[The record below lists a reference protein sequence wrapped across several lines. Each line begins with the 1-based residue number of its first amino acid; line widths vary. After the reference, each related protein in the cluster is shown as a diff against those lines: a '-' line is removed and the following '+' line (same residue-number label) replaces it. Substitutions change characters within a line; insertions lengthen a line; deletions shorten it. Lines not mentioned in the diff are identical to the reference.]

1 MKTETGIKRQG
12 NENVLENNIME
23 RFINMMRQF
32 SNVKGKRLIICHSA
46 EDMNRKADVLIEQGF
61 QVERQSGVL
70 PVQLL
75 CIATYRV
82 VFWK

>member
-1 MKTETGIKRQG
+1 
-12 NENVLENNIME
+12 ME
-23 RFINMMRQF
+23 RFISMMREF
-32 SNVKGKRLIICHSA
+32 RKKSVIICHS
-46 EDMNRKADVLIEQGF
+46 EEEMNRKTDALIEQGF

-70 PVQLL
+70 PVQPF

>member
-1 MKTETGIKRQG
+1 
-12 NENVLENNIME
+12 ME

-32 SNVKGKRLIICHSA
+32 SNVKGKRLIICHS
-46 EDMNRKADVLIEQGF
+46 EEEMNRKADVLIEQGF

>member
-23 RFINMMRQF
+23 RFISMMRELR
-32 SNVKGKRLIICHSA
+32 NVKRKRLIICHSA

-70 PVQLL
+70 PVQFL

>member
-1 MKTETGIKRQG
+1 
-12 NENVLENNIME
+12 ME
-23 RFINMMRQF
+23 RFISMMREF
-32 SNVKGKRLIICHSA
+32 RKKRVIICHS
-46 EDMNRKADVLIEQGF
+46 EEEMNRKADALIEQGF

-70 PVQLL
+70 PVQPF

>member
-1 MKTETGIKRQG
+1 MGTAMMIGFRKVKRKS
-12 NENVLENNIME
+12 V
-23 RFINMMRQF
+23 
-32 SNVKGKRLIICHSA
+32 IICHS
-46 EDMNRKADVLIEQGF
+46 EEEMNRKADALIEQGF

-70 PVQLL
+70 PVQPF

>member
-1 MKTETGIKRQG
+1 
-12 NENVLENNIME
+12 ME
-23 RFINMMRQF
+23 RFISMMREF
-32 SNVKGKRLIICHSA
+32 RKKSVIICHS
-46 EDMNRKADVLIEQGF
+46 EEEMNRKADALIEQGF

-70 PVQLL
+70 PVQLF

>member
-1 MKTETGIKRQG
+1 
-12 NENVLENNIME
+12 ME
-23 RFINMMRQF
+23 RFIRMMREF
-32 SNVKGKRLIICHSA
+32 RKKSVIICHS
-46 EDMNRKADVLIEQGF
+46 EEEMNRKADALIEQGF

-70 PVQLL
+70 PVQPF

>member
-1 MKTETGIKRQG
+1 MGTA
-12 NENVLENNIME
+12 
-23 RFINMMRQF
+23 MMRGF
-32 SNVKGKRLIICHSA
+32 RKVKRKSVIICHS
-46 EDMNRKADVLIEQGF
+46 EEEMNRKADALIEQGF

-70 PVQLL
+70 PVPVQPF

>member
-1 MKTETGIKRQG
+1 
-12 NENVLENNIME
+12 ME
-23 RFINMMRQF
+23 RFISMMREF
-32 SNVKGKRLIICHSA
+32 RKKGVIICHS
-46 EDMNRKADVLIEQGF
+46 EEEMNRKADALIEQGF

-70 PVQLL
+70 PVQPF

>member
-1 MKTETGIKRQG
+1 
-12 NENVLENNIME
+12 ME
-23 RFINMMRQF
+23 RFIRMMREF
-32 SNVKGKRLIICHSA
+32 RKKSVIICHS
-46 EDMNRKADVLIEQGF
+46 EEEMNRKADALIEQGS

-70 PVQLL
+70 PVQPF